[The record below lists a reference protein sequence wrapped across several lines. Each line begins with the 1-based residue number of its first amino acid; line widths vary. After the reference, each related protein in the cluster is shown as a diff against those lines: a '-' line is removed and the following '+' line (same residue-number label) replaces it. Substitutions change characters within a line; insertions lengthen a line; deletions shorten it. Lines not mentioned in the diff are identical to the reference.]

1 MLKFSPNFEKNKFA
15 NAVTDDETWVQFYES
30 QGKVR
35 NKIWAMKST
44 QRPCIART
52 LGVQMEMYAVF
63 FSTQG
68 PATQIAVPKGR
79 GVTGKFYRDKV
90 RKKLK

>member
-1 MLKFSPNFEKNKFA
+1 MIVN
-15 NAVTDDETWVQFYES
+15 ES

-35 NKIWAMKST
+35 NKIWATKNT
-44 QRPCIART
+44 KRPYTAKRT
-52 LGVQMEMYAVF
+52 MSFQKLMYVIF

-68 PATQIAVPKGR
+68 PPIQIAVPKGR

-90 RKKLK
+90 LKILNDTIVNAV